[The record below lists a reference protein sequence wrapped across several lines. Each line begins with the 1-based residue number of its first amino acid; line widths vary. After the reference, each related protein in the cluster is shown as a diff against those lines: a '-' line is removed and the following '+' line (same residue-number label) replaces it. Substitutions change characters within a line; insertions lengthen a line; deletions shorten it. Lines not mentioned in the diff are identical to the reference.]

1 MPTIITNGD
10 MSANISTEAVPVLTH
25 GKSKVMIRI
34 AWNGTGSPL
43 GGFGIKLGNAVR
55 RTDMGL
61 ITGGR
66 FDFVGAQPDGSV
78 NAGSITTEFETA
90 AQVIEVYYTRTSGGA
105 ANTTCMADVLT
116 A

>member
-10 MSANISTEAVPVLTH
+10 LSADISTAAAPVLTH
-25 GKSKVMIRI
+25 GKKNVLVRI

-43 GGFGIKLGNAVR
+43 GGFGIKLGNQER

-61 ITGGR
+61 ITGGL
-66 FDFVGAQPDGSV
+66 FDFVGAQPDGSA
-78 NAGSITTEFETA
+78 NAGSITCEFETA
-90 AQVIEVYYTRTSGGA
+90 SQVIEVYYTRTSGGA